1 MASDFGADDDQGAIV
16 ERIRAFFTSALP
28 ESALEP
34 DDDYFALG
42 LVNSLLA
49 LELVTH
55 VEKAFAIRVDVE
67 DLDLDNF
74 RTMRRIAAFVRGKLA
89 AAR

>member
-1 MASDFGADDDQGAIV
+1 MASGFGTPDDPEAIV
-16 ERIRAFFTSALP
+16 GRLRAFFASVLP
-28 ESALEP
+28 EIDLEP
-34 DDDYFALG
+34 DQDYFALG

-49 LELVTH
+49 LELVTR
-55 VEKAFAIRVDVE
+55 VEKEFGIEVDVE

-74 RTMRRIAAFVRGKLA
+74 RTMDRIAAFVRGKLA

>member
-1 MASDFGADDDQGAIV
+1 M
-16 ERIRAFFTSALP
+16 RAFFASVLP
-28 ESALEP
+28 EIDLEP
-34 DDDYFALG
+34 DQDYFALG

-49 LELVTH
+49 LELVTR
-55 VEKAFAIRVDVE
+55 VEKEFGIEVDVE

-74 RTMRRIAAFVRGKLA
+74 RTMDRIAAFVRGKLA

>member
-1 MASDFGADDDQGAIV
+1 VASDFGVDDDLGPIV
-16 ERIRAFFTSALP
+16 ERIRAFFASALP
-28 ESALEP
+28 ESRLEP
-34 DDDYFALG
+34 DQDYFALG

-49 LELVTH
+49 LELVTY
-55 VEKAFAIRVDVE
+55 VEKSFTIRVEVE

-74 RTMRRIAAFVRGKLA
+74 RTMNRMAAFVRGKLA

>member
-1 MASDFGADDDQGAIV
+1 MASDFGVDDDLGPIV
-16 ERIRAFFTSALP
+16 ERIRAFFASALP
-28 ESALEP
+28 ESPLEP
-34 DDDYFALG
+34 DQDYFALG

-49 LELVTH
+49 LELVSY
-55 VEKAFAIRVDVE
+55 VEKSFTIRVDVE

-74 RTMRRIAAFVRGKLA
+74 RTMNRIAAFVGGKLA

>member
-1 MASDFGADDDQGAIV
+1 MASDFGVDDDLGPIV
-16 ERIRAFFTSALP
+16 ERIRAFFASALP
-28 ESALEP
+28 ENPLEP
-34 DDDYFALG
+34 HQDYFALG

-49 LELVTH
+49 LELVTY
-55 VEKAFAIRVDVE
+55 VEKSFTIRVDVE

-74 RTMRRIAAFVRGKLA
+74 RTMNRIAAFVRGKLA